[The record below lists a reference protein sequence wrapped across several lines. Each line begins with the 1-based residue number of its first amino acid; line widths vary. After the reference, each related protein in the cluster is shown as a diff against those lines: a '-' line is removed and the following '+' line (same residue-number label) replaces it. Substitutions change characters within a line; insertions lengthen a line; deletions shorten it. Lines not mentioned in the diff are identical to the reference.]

1 MRTKTKLYLLLG
13 LCGIALLALILCL
26 RSNLTQ
32 PLDGILI
39 GLGSGMVGLGVGRFA
54 LGRFEEKNPQEMRQA
69 EIEAND
75 ERNQAIRFRAQA
87 QSGLVLQ
94 WLAMAAAWL
103 CILTDGPLWFTL
115 AAVGVFTGKT
125 VLELGLMAYHQR
137 RM

>member
-75 ERNQAIRFRAQA
+75 ERNQAIRFRAPA
-87 QSGLVLQ
+87 PSGLV
-94 WLAMAAAWL
+94 LAMAAAGL

-115 AAVGVFTGKT
+115 AAVGVFTGKM